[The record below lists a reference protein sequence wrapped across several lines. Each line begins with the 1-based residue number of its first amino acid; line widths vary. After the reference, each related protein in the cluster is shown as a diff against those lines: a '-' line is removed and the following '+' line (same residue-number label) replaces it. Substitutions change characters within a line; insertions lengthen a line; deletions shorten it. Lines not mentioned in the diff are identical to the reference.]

1 MSKRPVVVTV
11 CGQRYTV
18 RSDADETYIRTLAG
32 FVNGRMTEIQQTTQ
46 TVPMQKLAVLAAMNI
61 ADELFRE
68 RAQHGAMRARIAGRA
83 EALVGLIE
91 QAAGVDLD
99 APRDEG

>member
-32 FVNGRMTEIQQTTQ
+32 LVNTRMTEIQQAAQ
-46 TVPMQKLAVLAAMNI
+46 AVPMQKVAVLAAMNI
-61 ADELFRE
+61 ADDLLRE
-68 RAQHGAMRARIAGRA
+68 RAQQRALRSRIAERA
-83 EALVGLIE
+83 EALAGLIE
-91 QAAGVDLD
+91 QAAGPALEAAPD
-99 APRDEG
+99 AP

>member
-1 MSKRPVVVTV
+1 MAKRPVVVTV

-32 FVNGRMTEIQQTTQ
+32 FVNARMTEIQQSTQ
-46 TVPMQKLAVLAAMNI
+46 AVPMQKLAVLAAMNI

-68 RAQHGAMRARIAGRA
+68 RAEHGEMRTRIAGRA
-83 EALVGLIE
+83 EALVGMIE
-91 QAAGVDLD
+91 QAVGTKLD
-99 APRDEG
+99 AALDEP